1 MVEATSDRNE
11 HMVLKHVS
19 NQSGNKNDDRKKP
32 LKIFNQNIRGLKEK
46 VNELMISFLNEE
58 PSVICLT
65 EHHLM
70 DCEMDASHI
79 PKYKLGASY
88 CRKK

>member
-1 MVEATSDRNE
+1 MSIWFLSMEVISR
-11 HMVLKHVS
+11 V
-19 NQSGNKNDDRKKP
+19 
-32 LKIFNQNIRGLKEK
+32 IRMMMEIN
-46 VNELMISFLNEE
+46 VISLLNEE

-65 EHHLM
+65 EHHLT